1 MTDPGV
7 HDQTI
12 WVFTI
17 TGMRRENG
25 LLLSPNIDHL
35 FDKGFLSFSGS
46 GAIVLSPLVA
56 AEIVRRLGV
65 NPDQNVGSFSDG

>member
-17 TGMRRENG
+17 TGMRILPPARSERD
-25 LLLSPNIDHL
+25 I
-35 FDKGFLSFSGS
+35 FLIMPGK
-46 GAIVLSPLVA
+46 I
-56 AEIVRRLGV
+56 
-65 NPDQNVGSFSDG
+65 